1 MTYRA
6 KEVKKITEFSNRMKD
21 LKLAIG
27 KTTGS
32 VRFFWL
38 DDHLE
43 VEEKFWHPLIMLKY
57 LLLLLFN
64 ASFAIIGVTNSFIGF
79 DLDSFRSSDHPTAR
93 RITDKK
99 EIENAIANDK
109 SFRKNEFEKYSWV

>member
-6 KEVKKITEFSNRMKD
+6 KEVKKMTEFSNRMKD
-21 LKLAIG
+21 LKITIG
-27 KTTGS
+27 KVTGA

-43 VEEKFWHPLIMLKY
+43 VEEKLWHPVIILKY
-57 LLLLLFN
+57 LLILALWLPLL
-64 ASFAIIGVTNSFIGF
+64 AISHGNMPMFGF
-79 DLDSFRSSDHPTAR
+79 DTFRSRFNPTAK

-99 EIENAIANDK
+99 EIEEAIANDK
-109 SFRKNEFEKYSWV
+109 AFRKSEFEKHSWV

>member
-6 KEVKKITEFSNRMKD
+6 KEVKNITKLSNRMKD

-27 KTTGS
+27 KSTGS
-32 VRFFWL
+32 VRFFWV

-43 VEEKFWHPLIMLKY
+43 VEEKLLHPLTMLKY
-57 LLLLLFN
+57 LLILLLN
-64 ASFAIIGVTNSFIGF
+64 VPLAMAGNTSPFIGF
-79 DLDSFRSSDHPTAR
+79 DSFRSSDHPTAR

-99 EIENAIANDK
+99 EIEEAIANDK
-109 SFRKNEFEKYSWV
+109 VFRKNEFEKHSWV